1 MKDSV
6 GKAMGL
12 VLFSS
17 LIGVL
22 DQLHVRFLSV
32 VQFGSSVEITYQT
45 FFIAMAAA
53 VAYLVLHNRT
63 WSFARNISNLLM
75 TVPVATIADNVS
87 IDAGTHTPYV
97 VVIPREGFVWRELVF
112 GHTAGLSQIA
122 LWMNQQPLMQ
132 GLING
137 YIAAIGIAGSYVAL
151 QYIWSRHNKASTVTF
166 VTDELSGAPAANPV

>member
-17 LIGVL
+17 IIGVL

-32 VQFGSSVEITYQT
+32 VQFGSSVEITYQA
-45 FFIAMAAA
+45 FFIGAAGA
-53 VAYLVLHNRT
+53 VAYLVLHNRN

-75 TVPVATIADNVS
+75 TVPVATIADNIS
-87 IDAGTHTPYV
+87 IDAGTRTPYV
-97 VVIPREGFVWRELVF
+97 VVIPREGFVWREPVF

-122 LWMNQQPLMQ
+122 FWVNQQYLME

-137 YIAAIGIAGSYVAL
+137 YIAAIGIAGTYVAL
-151 QYIWSRHNKASTVTF
+151 QYVWARHNRASAVTF
-166 VTDELSGAPAANPV
+166 VGDELSGPPAANPV